1 MFLHGMKRIND
12 MRQPEFISL
21 DIKEKNGAVNT
32 KFVNKN
38 CIQMI
43 WQEADD
49 IIIELTDFTQLRIC
63 NQNIHIFMDRFK

>member
-12 MRQPEFISL
+12 MNRPEFISL
-21 DIKEKNGAVNT
+21 QITEKSGNVST

-49 IIIELTDFTQLRIC
+49 IIIELTDYTQLRIC
-63 NQNIHIFMDRFK
+63 NQNINLFMDRFH

>member
-1 MFLHGMKRIND
+1 MFLHGVKRIND
-12 MRQPEFISL
+12 MNQPDFISL
-21 DIKEKNGAVNT
+21 QITDNRGNIST

-49 IIIELTDFTQLRIC
+49 IIIELTDYTQLRIC
-63 NQNIHIFMDRFK
+63 NQNINIFMDRFH

>member
-12 MRQPEFISL
+12 MNRPEFISL
-21 DIKEKNGAVNT
+21 QITEKSGNVST

-49 IIIELTDFTQLRIC
+49 IIIELTDYTQLKIC
-63 NQNIHIFMDRFK
+63 NQNINLFMDRFH

>member
-12 MRQPEFISL
+12 MNRPEFISL
-21 DIKEKNGAVNT
+21 QITDKGGNVST

-43 WQEADD
+43 WQESDD
-49 IIIELTDFTQLRIC
+49 IIVELTDYTQLRIC
-63 NQNIHIFMDRFK
+63 NQNINLFMDRF